1 MIKNH
6 PDLKLVAIAMMLV
19 TFLFSNRS
27 VLAAEQLKDLAG
39 EIDRDVFGD
48 SFAAELKESV
58 NFLTIFIVPPLL

>member
-1 MIKNH
+1 MRKRKGF
-6 PDLKLVAIAMMLV
+6 LKLVAIAMMLV

-48 SFAAELKESV
+48 
-58 NFLTIFIVPPLL
+58 